1 MKISAKI
8 CRKFANITGSWFNK
22 QIYFNISGT
31 FWKIKLTIPW
41 ANIFFS
47 ESQFAVLDLV
57 IEKKIFFKISWK
69 SVRHLI
75 LLLKPNQTKLTND
88 VFLFTRLAAHGQ
100 TSNKTWRYL
109 LQHFASWINL
119 ALDKTQ
125 YFRNFS
131 KWYVLCVVA
140 ILLKAFCSASRI
152 FYRRTFHSS
161 HSGKIFERQASKK
174 IPEIKRSL
182 SVQNLLILAIFRLWL

>member
-1 MKISAKI
+1 MS
-8 CRKFANITGSWFNK
+8 
-22 QIYFNISGT
+22 
-31 FWKIKLTIPW
+31 L
-41 ANIFFS
+41 
-47 ESQFAVLDLV
+47 
-57 IEKKIFFKISWK
+57 KKIQSSKKSFLKYLSWK
-69 SVRHLI
+69 SVRHFI

-88 VFLFTRLAAHGQ
+88 VIFFTRLAAHGQ

-125 YFRNFS
+125 SFRNFS

-182 SVQNLLILAIFRLWL
+182 SVQNLLMLAIFRLWRHFFYKKLGLKTAQQIP